1 MTLSDKLRGK
11 VIPALILIVFW
22 VLISFLYIVLPENR
36 TVARRYGGMRED
48 EVKLRGGD
56 TVVQDFQF
64 PFDGVRDIT
73 VFLEGKMLGDQDIDI
88 TVEDAGTERV
98 LVSETVNSKELA
110 IGQRF
115 TYSMP
120 MEDSAGHVFRLTVTN
135 RGSEGEDM
143 EAKLL
148 ASGTVRSFETKA
160 KVNGR
165 EENLTLVSR
174 IGFCDAHVNRMYLG
188 MWILFIA
195 GSFVCLLLIGENH
208 ARNFLAI
215 GLLCGLVF
223 VFWNPYAQPI
233 DEPAH
238 FFRSFALAE
247 GHLNAEL
254 SEDGSIGANISDNY
268 GLYDCIWVS
277 PLNTYANS
285 ELMAERASAEREF
298 FVQPY
303 SANYI
308 SVNYF
313 PAAAGIA
320 LGRALGLGIGWLVY
334 LARLFS
340 LAVYLA
346 FGYFAIRTVPVFK
359 EAFFTAACL
368 PLPLYFAGSV
378 TIDTALNGAALYFCA
393 ICVKYIFSETET
405 EKIGIPEMLKILLS
419 AVFIA
424 SPKFLFYT
432 PLFLLLFFIPKE
444 KYAKRQYQF
453 LLFGAGIL
461 LVAAMLFWQIHL
473 MRTFV
478 FEEDRNGNVSMA
490 GQIAFIMEHPKT
502 ALRTLVGSFA
512 EGIRNYFGTYTMYA
526 PNTMKDI
533 TTVIALVI
541 CILSDGSVPE
551 GRVRTRR
558 IFVLAGLMITLVVA
572 GLTVFAAYIGYT
584 PVGAAEVEGVQPR
597 YMLPVLPLVFI
608 ALTCI
613 PAKYQGRNFA
623 AGSAFAMLLVNAAVA
638 AYTVLNFR
646 AFP

>member
-1 MTLSDKLRGK
+1 MTLPEKLRGK
-11 VIPALILIVFW
+11 IVPALILILFW
-22 VLISFLYIVLPENR
+22 ALMSFLYIVLPENR
-36 TVARRYGGMRED
+36 TVARRYGGMREN
-48 EVKLRGGD
+48 EVKLCGGD
-56 TVVQDFQF
+56 TVVQDYQF
-64 PFDGVRDIT
+64 PFDGARDIT
-73 VFLEGKMLGDQDIDI
+73 VFLEGKKLGDQEIDVLI
-88 TVEDAGTERV
+88 EDVQSNRT
-98 LVSETVNSKELA
+98 LVSETVNSVDLG

-120 MEDSAGHVFRLTVTN
+120 MENSAGHVFRLTVTN
-135 RGSEGEDM
+135 RGQKGEDM
-143 EAKLL
+143 EVRLL
-148 ASGTVRSFETKA
+148 ASGTVRSFESKV

-174 IGFCDAHVNRMYLG
+174 IGFCDAHVNWIYLG

-195 GSFVCLLLIGENH
+195 GSFLCLLLIGENH

-215 GLLCGLVF
+215 GLLCGLAC
-223 VFWNPYAQPI
+223 VFWNPYPQPI

-238 FFRSFALAE
+238 FFRAYALAE

-254 SEDGSIGANISDNY
+254 SADGSIGANISDNY

-285 ELMAERASAEREF
+285 ELFSERSSAKREF

-308 SVNYF
+308 SVNYL
-313 PAAAGIA
+313 PAAAGVA
-320 LGRALGLGIGWLVY
+320 LGRALGLGVGWLVY
-334 LARLFS
+334 LARLFN

-346 FGYFAIRTVPVFK
+346 FGYFAIRTASVFRT
-359 EAFFTAACL
+359 AFFTAACL

-405 EKIGIPEMLKILLS
+405 EKIGIPEMLKILL
-419 AVFIA
+419 AAAFIA

-444 KYAKRQYQF
+444 KYARRQYQF
-453 LLFGAGIL
+453 ILFGAGIL
-461 LVAAMLFWQIHL
+461 LVAAMFLWQIYL

-490 GQIAFIMEHPKT
+490 GQLAFIMEHPKT

-526 PNTMKDI
+526 PNAMKDI

-551 GRVRTRR
+551 GRIRTRR
-558 IFVLAGLMITLVVA
+558 IFVLAGLIIALLVA

-597 YMLPVLPLVFI
+597 YMLPVLPLIFI
-608 ALTCI
+608 ALACI
-613 PAKYQGRNFA
+613 PARYQGRNFA
-623 AGSAFAMLLVNAAVA
+623 SGSAFALLLVNAAA
-638 AYTVLNFR
+638 AGYTVLNFR

>member
-1 MTLSDKLRGK
+1 MTLSEKLRGK
-11 VIPALILIVFW
+11 IVPALILIVFW
-22 VLISFLYIVLPENR
+22 VLMSFLYIVLPENR
-36 TVARRYGGMRED
+36 TVARRYGGMREK
-48 EVKLRGGD
+48 EVRLCGGD
-56 TVVQDFQF
+56 IVVQDYEL
-64 PFDGVRDIT
+64 PFDGARDIT
-73 VFLEGKMLGDQDIDI
+73 VFLEGKMLGNQEIDI
-88 TVEDAGTERV
+88 LVEDTGSKQV
-98 LVSETVNSKELA
+98 LVRETVNSSDLA

-115 TYSMP
+115 TYRMP
-120 MEDSAGHVFRLTVTN
+120 MENSAGHVFRLTVTN
-135 RGSEGEDM
+135 RGPRGEDM

-148 ASGTVRSFETKA
+148 ASGTIRSFEKKV

-165 EENLTLVSR
+165 EEDLTLVSR
-174 IGFCDAHVNRMYLG
+174 IGFCDAHVNRLYFG

-195 GSFVCLLLIGENH
+195 GSFICLLIFSENY

-215 GLLCGLVF
+215 GLLCGLAY

-254 SEDGSIGANISDNY
+254 SADGSIGADISDNY
-268 GLYDCIWVS
+268 GLYDCVWVS

-285 ELMAERASAEREF
+285 ELLRERASAEREF

-308 SVNYF
+308 PVNYF

-346 FGYFAIRTVPVFK
+346 FGYFAIRTASVFRT
-359 EAFFTAACL
+359 AFFTAACL

-405 EKIGIPEMLKILLS
+405 EKIGIPEMLKILLAAS
-419 AVFIA
+419 FVA

-432 PLFLLLFFIPKE
+432 PIFLLLFFIPKE
-444 KYAKRQYQF
+444 KYVRRQYQF
-453 LLFGAGIL
+453 ILFGSGIL
-461 LVAAMLFWQIHL
+461 LVSAMFLWQIYL

-490 GQIAFIMEHPKT
+490 GQLAFIMEHPKT

-526 PNTMKDI
+526 PNAMKDI

-541 CILSDGSVPE
+541 CILSEDKVPE
-551 GRVRTRR
+551 GRIRTRR
-558 IFVLAGLMITLVVA
+558 IFIITGIVITLVVA
-572 GLTVFAAYIGYT
+572 GLTIFAAYIGYT

-597 YMLPVLPLVFI
+597 YMLPVLPIIFI
-608 ALTCI
+608 ALSCI
-613 PAKYQGRNFA
+613 PARYQGRNFA
-623 AGSAFAMLLVNAAVA
+623 AGSAFALLLVNAAVA
-638 AYTVLNFR
+638 GYTVFNFR

>member
-11 VIPALILIVFW
+11 IVPALILIVFW

-48 EVKLRGGD
+48 EVKLCGGD
-56 TVVQDFQF
+56 TVVQDYEF
-64 PFDGVRDIT
+64 PFDGMRDIT

-88 TVEDAGTERV
+88 TVEDAGTDRV
-98 LVSETVNSKELA
+98 LVSETVNSKDLA

-135 RGSEGEDM
+135 RGPKGEDM

-174 IGFCDAHVNRMYLG
+174 IGFCDAHVNRIYLG

-195 GSFVCLLLIGENH
+195 GSFVCLLLLGENH

-215 GLLCGLVF
+215 GLLCGLAC

-285 ELMAERASAEREF
+285 ELTAERASAEREF

-346 FGYFAIRTVPVFK
+346 FCYFAIRTVPVFK

-393 ICVKYIFSETET
+393 MCVKYIFSKTET

-419 AVFIA
+419 AAFIA
-424 SPKFLFYT
+424 SSKFLFYT

-444 KYAKRQYQF
+444 KYAGRQYQF
-453 LLFGAGIL
+453 ILFGAGIL
-461 LVAAMLFWQIHL
+461 LVATMFLWQIHL

-490 GQIAFIMEHPKT
+490 GQLSFIMEHPKT

-526 PNTMKDI
+526 PNAMKDI

-613 PAKYQGRNFA
+613 PAKYQGRNYA
-623 AGSAFAMLLVNAAVA
+623 AGSAFALLLVNAAVA
-638 AYTVLNFR
+638 GYTVLNFR

>member
-1 MTLSDKLRGK
+1 MTLSEKLRGK
-11 VIPALILIVFW
+11 IVPALILIVFW

-36 TVARRYGGMRED
+36 TVARRYGGMRET
-48 EVKLRGGD
+48 EVRLCGGD
-56 TVVQDFQF
+56 TVVQDFSF

-73 VFLEGKMLGDQDIDI
+73 VFLEGRKLGNQEIDVL
-88 TVEDAGTERV
+88 VEDTQSEQV
-98 LVSETVNSKELA
+98 LVRETVNSADLGV
-110 IGQRF
+110 GQRF

-120 MEDSAGHVFRLTVTN
+120 IDNSAGHVFRLTVTN
-135 RGSEGEDM
+135 RAPRGEDM
-143 EAKLL
+143 EVKLL
-148 ASGTVRSFETKA
+148 ASGTVRSFEKKV
-160 KVNGR
+160 KVNDR

-174 IGFCDAHVNRMYLG
+174 IGFCDSHVNRLYFV

-195 GSFVCLLLIGENH
+195 GSFICLLTFGENQ

-215 GLLCGLVF
+215 GLLCGLAY

-238 FFRSFALAE
+238 YFRSFALAE

-254 SEDGSIGANISDNY
+254 SADGSIGANISDNY
-268 GLYDCIWVS
+268 GIYDCIWVS

-285 ELMAERASAEREF
+285 ELLHEKASAEREF

-308 SVNYF
+308 PVNYF
-313 PAAAGIA
+313 PAALGIA

-346 FGYFAIRTVPVFK
+346 FCYFAIRTASVFRT
-359 EAFFTAACL
+359 AFFTAACL

-405 EKIGIPEMLKILLS
+405 EKIGIPEMLKILLAAS
-419 AVFIA
+419 FVA

-432 PLFLLLFFIPKE
+432 PIFLLLFFIPKE
-444 KYAKRQYQF
+444 KYARRQYQF
-453 LLFGAGIL
+453 ILFGAGIL
-461 LVAAMLFWQIHL
+461 LVAAMFLWQIYL

-490 GQIAFIMEHPKT
+490 GQLAFMMEHPKT
-502 ALRTLVGSFA
+502 ALRTLVGSFV

-526 PNTMKDI
+526 PNVIKDI

-541 CILSDGSVPE
+541 CILSDDKVPE
-551 GRVRTRR
+551 GRIRTRR
-558 IFVLAGLMITLVVA
+558 IFILAGLVITLLVA
-572 GLTVFAAYIGYT
+572 GLTIFAAYIGYT

-597 YMLPVLPLVFI
+597 YMLPVLPLIFI
-608 ALTCI
+608 ALSCI
-613 PAKYQGRNFA
+613 PARYQGRNFA
-623 AGSAFAMLLVNAAVA
+623 AGSAYALLLANAAVA
-638 AYTVLNFR
+638 GYTVLNFR

>member
-174 IGFCDAHVNRMYLG
+174 IGFCDAHVNHMYLG

>member
-11 VIPALILIVFW
+11 IVPALILIVFW

-56 TVVQDFQF
+56 TVVQDYEF

-88 TVEDAGTERV
+88 TVEDAGTDRV
-98 LVSETVNSKELA
+98 LVSETVNSKDLA

-135 RGSEGEDM
+135 RGPKGEDM

-148 ASGTVRSFETKA
+148 ASGTVRSFESKA

-174 IGFCDAHVNRMYLG
+174 IGFCDAHVNRIYLG

-195 GSFVCLLLIGENH
+195 GSFVCLLLLGENH

-215 GLLCGLVF
+215 GLLCGLVC

-254 SEDGSIGANISDNY
+254 SEDGSIGASISDNY

-393 ICVKYIFSETET
+393 ICVKYIFSKTET

-444 KYAKRQYQF
+444 KYARRQYQF
-453 LLFGAGIL
+453 ILFGAGIL

-490 GQIAFIMEHPKT
+490 GQLAFIMEHPKT

-526 PNTMKDI
+526 PNAMKDI
-533 TTVIALVI
+533 TTVIALII
-541 CILSDGSVPE
+541 CILSDGNVPE

-558 IFVLAGLMITLVVA
+558 IFVLAGLMITLLVA

-613 PAKYQGRNFA
+613 PAKYQGRNYA
-623 AGSAFAMLLVNAAVA
+623 AGSAFALLLVNAAVA